1 MGGERPGQTR
11 DAGAQNDDVPGIA
24 HVGAGRKN
32 STKPAMAGDYAGGW
46 RDVAGVAA
54 AIAAVTLSGRVNAKY
69 SRANSG
75 GRIST
80 IDSFS
85 TQTSITWNGPRLQR
99 KHCQPSRCAMAS
111 TLSASAATLSAKWV
125 GP

>member
-80 IDSFS
+80 PLTEACCRLAAKPAPATIA
-85 TQTSITWNGPRLQR
+85 SI
-99 KHCQPSRCAMAS
+99 AS
-111 TLSASAATLSAKWV
+111 VRADA
-125 GP
+125 